1 MKNTS
6 FKIAAAS
13 AAVASLFASAANA
26 GGFQLT
32 EQSAL
37 GLGRAYAGAGVD
49 GADVSGV
56 YYNPASMTL
65 TPGTAAQLGFVGVG
79 LNLDYADNSGTTENG
94 RKAPELIPHAF
105 ISHQVNDTTWVGF
118 SFTVPFGMATEYD
131 RNWAHKD
138 HGTDAEIMVFDFNP
152 SVAWKVTDKV
162 RLGAGISLQYVDAS
176 LGMGGTAPTD
186 ASLTK
191 TTNVHGQLE
200 ATSTAWGWNAGILFT
215 PVENV
220 RLGLSYRSQ
229 IQHKAEGDLTIDGL
243 APLTVTPKDG
253 QPTLVPLHLFN
264 GTYDSG
270 AIVSAPAWAMM
281 SAAWDVN
288 SWLSL
293 YATFRW
299 TDWSSFE
306 SLKVD
311 TTALE
316 GAIQNGISQLPDDVK
331 PDVGA
336 VVGQMVEGMSYIRN
350 NWRDTYLYSVGGDLR
365 VNSFWTLRG
374 GIAYETSPIQE
385 RETRT
390 AIIPDADR
398 WWFSV
403 GSTFH
408 WTKDFQT
415 DVGFSHLHGVHERS
429 LYDKET
435 GKELGKFR
443 KLDAYLLGVQ
453 AQYRF

>member
-6 FKIAAAS
+6 FKIAAAA

-49 GADVSGV
+49 GSDVSGV

-79 LNLDYADNSGTTENG
+79 LNLDYAGNDGTTTENG
-94 RKAPELIPHAF
+94 RKAPELVPHAY

-118 SFTVPFGMATEYD
+118 SFTVPFGMSTEYD

-162 RLGAGISLQYVDAS
+162 RLGAGISFQYVDAS
-176 LGMGGTAPTD
+176 LGMGGTAPTG
-186 ASLTK
+186 TG

-200 ATSTAWGWNAGILFT
+200 ATSTAWGWNAGILFM

-243 APLTVTPKDG
+243 APLALG
-253 QPTLVPLHLFN
+253 QDKIIPLNAFN

-270 AIVSAPAWAMM
+270 AVVSAPAWAMM

-316 GAIQNGISQLPDDVK
+316 GAIQSQIGNLGLK
-331 PDVGA
+331 PEEIGKVGA

-350 NWRDTYLYSVGGDLR
+350 NWRDTYLYAVGGDVR

-398 WWFSV
+398 WWFAV
-403 GSTFH
+403 GSTFN

-415 DVGFSHLHGVHERS
+415 DVAFAHLHGVHERS
-429 LYDKET
+429 LYSKEN
-435 GKELGKFR
+435 GQELGKFR
-443 KLDAYLLGVQ
+443 KLDAFLLGVQ

>member
-94 RKAPELIPHAF
+94 RKAPELIPHAY

-176 LGMGGTAPTD
+176 LGMGGTAPT
-186 ASLTK
+186 SLISHE

-243 APLTVTPKDG
+243 APLNAG
-253 QPTLVPLHLFN
+253 IMQLPLDQFN

-270 AIVSAPAWAMM
+270 AVVSAPAWAMM

-311 TTALE
+311 TSALE
-316 GAIQNGISQLPDDVK
+316 SAIMGSLP
-331 PDVGA
+331 PGSEGMA
-336 VVGQMVEGMSYIRN
+336 GPIVGQMVEGMSYIRN

-403 GSTFH
+403 GSSY
-408 WTKDFQT
+408 KISENMIA
-415 DVGFSHLHGVHERS
+415 DVGFAHLHGVHERS
-429 LYDKET
+429 LYGANGQEV
-435 GKELGKFR
+435 GKFR
-443 KLDAYLLGVQ
+443 KLDAYLLG
-453 AQYRF
+453 AQLQYKF

>member
-6 FKIAAAS
+6 FKIAAAA

-49 GADVSGV
+49 GSDVSGV

-79 LNLDYADNSGTTENG
+79 LNLDYAGNDGTTTENG
-94 RKAPELIPHAF
+94 RKAPELVPHAY

-118 SFTVPFGMATEYD
+118 SFTVPFGMSTEYD

-162 RLGAGISLQYVDAS
+162 RLGAGISFQYVDAS
-176 LGMGGTAPTD
+176 LGMGGKAPTGN
-186 ASLTK
+186 A
-191 TTNVHGQLE
+191 VHGQLE
-200 ATSTAWGWNAGILFT
+200 ATSTAWGWNAGILFVPT
-215 PVENV
+215 ENV

-243 APLTVTPKDG
+243 APLG
-253 QPTLVPLHLFN
+253 QIHLENFN

-270 AIVSAPAWAMM
+270 AVVSAPAWAMM

-306 SLKVD
+306 ELKVD

-316 GAIQNGISQLPDDVK
+316 NAIGSQYGQIPE
-331 PDVGA
+331 VGA
-336 VVGQMVEGMSYIRN
+336 VVGQMVTDMSYIRN
-350 NWRDTYLYSVGGDLR
+350 NWRDTYLYAVGGDVR

>member
-6 FKIAAAS
+6 FKIAAAA
-13 AAVASLFASAANA
+13 AAVASLFASTANA

-94 RKAPELIPHAF
+94 RKAPELIPHAY

-200 ATSTAWGWNAGILFT
+200 ATSTAWGWNAGILFM

-220 RLGLSYRSQ
+220 RLGISYRSQ

-243 APLTVTPKDG
+243 APFALNENVA
-253 QPTLVPLHLFN
+253 LPLDKFN

-270 AIVSAPAWAMM
+270 AVVSAPAWAMM

-316 GAIQNGISQLPDDVK
+316 GAIAGSGSVPPLAQG
-331 PDVGA
+331 

-390 AIIPDADR
+390 AIIPDR
-398 WWFSV
+398 KSV
-403 GSTFH
+403 
-408 WTKDFQT
+408 
-415 DVGFSHLHGVHERS
+415 V
-429 LYDKET
+429 
-435 GKELGKFR
+435 
-443 KLDAYLLGVQ
+443 
-453 AQYRF
+453 

>member
-6 FKIAAAS
+6 FKIAAAA

-49 GADVSGV
+49 GSDVSGV

-79 LNLDYADNSGTTENG
+79 LNLDYADNTGTSENG
-94 RKAPELIPHAF
+94 RKAPELVPHAY

-118 SFTVPFGMATEYD
+118 SFTVPFGMSTEYD

-162 RLGAGISLQYVDAS
+162 RLGAGISFQYVDAS

-186 ASLTK
+186 ASFTK

-200 ATSTAWGWNAGILFT
+200 ATSTAWGWNAGILFM

-243 APLTVTPKDG
+243 SSFALSETQAIPLNA
-253 QPTLVPLHLFN
+253 FN

-270 AIVSAPAWAMM
+270 AVVSAPAWAMM

-311 TTALE
+311 TSALE
-316 GAIQNGISQLPDDVK
+316 SAIQNQIGHSGLP
-331 PDVGA
+331 PEQMGQIGA

-350 NWRDTYLYSVGGDLR
+350 NWRDTYLYAVGGDVR

-398 WWFSV
+398 WWFAV
-403 GSTFH
+403 GSTFN

-415 DVGFSHLHGVHERS
+415 DVAFAHLHGVHERS
-429 LYDKET
+429 LYDKHT
-435 GKELGKFR
+435 GEELGKFR
-443 KLDAYLLGVQ
+443 KLDAFLLGVQ

>member
-6 FKIAAAS
+6 FKIAAAA

-49 GADVSGV
+49 GSDVSGV

-79 LNLDYADNSGTTENG
+79 LNLDYAGNDGTTENG
-94 RKAPELIPHAF
+94 RKAPELVPHAY

-176 LGMGGTAPTD
+176 LGMGGTAPTGPTT
-186 ASLTK
+186 S
-191 TTNVHGQLE
+191 TNVHGQLE
-200 ATSTAWGWNAGILFT
+200 ATSTAWGWNAGILFM

-243 APLTVTPKDG
+243 APYSVAPGVDI
-253 QPTLVPLHLFN
+253 PLNAFN

-270 AIVSAPAWAMM
+270 AVVSAPAWAMM

-306 SLKVD
+306 ELKVD

-316 GAIQNGISQLPDDVK
+316 TAINDKMSQIPGGGM
-331 PDVGA
+331 VGP

-350 NWRDTYLYSVGGDLR
+350 NWRDTYLYAVGGDVR
-365 VNSFWTLRG
+365 VNAFWTLRG

-398 WWFSV
+398 WWFAV
-403 GSTFH
+403 GSTFN

-415 DVGFSHLHGVHERS
+415 DVAFAHLHGVHERS
-429 LYDKET
+429 LYDKHT
-435 GKELGKFR
+435 GEELGKFR
-443 KLDAYLLGVQ
+443 KLDAFLLGVQ

>member
-6 FKIAAAS
+6 FKIAAAA

-49 GADVSGV
+49 GSDVSGV

-79 LNLDYADNSGTTENG
+79 LNLDYAGNDGTTTENG
-94 RKAPELIPHAF
+94 RKAPELVPHAY

-176 LGMGGTAPTD
+176 LGMGGTAPTGN
-186 ASLTK
+186 A
-191 TTNVHGQLE
+191 VHGQLE
-200 ATSTAWGWNAGILFT
+200 ATSTAWGWNAGILFVPT
-215 PVENV
+215 ENV

-243 APLTVTPKDG
+243 APFGPI
-253 QPTLVPLHLFN
+253 PLENFN

-270 AIVSAPAWAMM
+270 AVVSAPAWAMM

-306 SLKVD
+306 ELKVD

-316 GAIQNGISQLPDDVK
+316 NAIGSQFGHIPG
-331 PDVGA
+331 VGA

-350 NWRDTYLYSVGGDLR
+350 NWRDTYLYAVGGDVR

-398 WWFSV
+398 WWFAV
-403 GSTFH
+403 GSTFN

-415 DVGFSHLHGVHERS
+415 DVAFAHLHGVHERS
-429 LYDKET
+429 LYDKHT
-435 GKELGKFR
+435 GEELGKFR
-443 KLDAYLLGVQ
+443 KLDAFLLGVQ

>member
-65 TPGTAAQLGFVGVG
+65 TPGTTAQLGFVGVG

-94 RKAPELIPHAF
+94 RKAPELIPHAY

-176 LGMGGTAPTD
+176 LGMGGTAPT
-186 ASLTK
+186 SLISHE

-200 ATSTAWGWNAGILFT
+200 ATSTAWGWNAGILFM

-243 APLTVTPKDG
+243 APLNAG
-253 QPTLVPLHLFN
+253 IMQLPLDQFN

-270 AIVSAPAWAMM
+270 AVVSAPAWAMM

-311 TTALE
+311 TSALE
-316 GAIQNGISQLPDDVK
+316 SAIMGSLP
-331 PDVGA
+331 PGSEGMA
-336 VVGQMVEGMSYIRN
+336 GPIVGQMVEGMSYIRN

>member
-1 MKNTS
+1 
-6 FKIAAAS
+6 
-13 AAVASLFASAANA
+13 
-26 GGFQLT
+26 
-32 EQSAL
+32 
-37 GLGRAYAGAGVD
+37 
-49 GADVSGV
+49 
-56 YYNPASMTL
+56 
-65 TPGTAAQLGFVGVG
+65 
-79 LNLDYADNSGTTENG
+79 
-94 RKAPELIPHAF
+94 
-105 ISHQVNDTTWVGF
+105 
-118 SFTVPFGMATEYD
+118 
-131 RNWAHKD
+131 
-138 HGTDAEIMVFDFNP
+138 
-152 SVAWKVTDKV
+152 
-162 RLGAGISLQYVDAS
+162 
-176 LGMGGTAPTD
+176 MGGTAPTGND
-186 ASLTK
+186 
-191 TTNVHGQLE
+191 VHGQLE

-215 PVENV
+215 PVETV

-243 APLTVTPKDG
+243 APLTLTPG
-253 QPTLVPLHLFN
+253 MSIPLDHFN

-270 AIVSAPAWAMM
+270 AVVSAPAWAMM

-311 TTALE
+311 TSALE
-316 GAIQNGISQLPDDVK
+316 GAIQSNISKFPLK
-331 PDVGA
+331 PEDLGKVNA

>member
-6 FKIAAAS
+6 FKIAAAA

-49 GADVSGV
+49 GSDVSGV

-79 LNLDYADNSGTTENG
+79 LNLDYAGNDGTTENG
-94 RKAPELIPHAF
+94 RKAPELVPHAY

-176 LGMGGTAPTD
+176 LGMGGTAPTGPTT
-186 ASLTK
+186 S
-191 TTNVHGQLE
+191 TNVHGQLE
-200 ATSTAWGWNAGILFT
+200 ATSTAWGWNAGILFM

-243 APLTVTPKDG
+243 APYSVAPGVDI
-253 QPTLVPLHLFN
+253 PLNAFN

-270 AIVSAPAWAMM
+270 AVVSAPAWAMM

-306 SLKVD
+306 ELKVD

-316 GAIQNGISQLPDDVK
+316 TAINDKMSQIPGGGM
-331 PDVGA
+331 VGP

-350 NWRDTYLYSVGGDLR
+350 NWRDTYLYAVGGDVR

-398 WWFSV
+398 WWFAV
-403 GSTFH
+403 GSTFN

-415 DVGFSHLHGVHERS
+415 DVAFAHLHGVHERS
-429 LYDKET
+429 LYSKEN
-435 GKELGKFR
+435 GQELGKFR
-443 KLDAYLLGVQ
+443 KLDAFLLGVQ

>member
-6 FKIAAAS
+6 FKIAAAA

-49 GADVSGV
+49 GSDVSGV
-56 YYNPASMTL
+56 YYSRASM
-65 TPGTAAQLGFVGVG
+65 PRGAGAAAQLGFVGVG
-79 LNLDYADNSGTTENG
+79 LNLDYAGNDGTTTENG
-94 RKAPELIPHAF
+94 RKAPELVPHAY

-162 RLGAGISLQYVDAS
+162 RLGAGVSFQYVDAS
-176 LGMGGTAPTD
+176 LGMGDTARTGND
-186 ASLTK
+186 
-191 TTNVHGQLE
+191 VHGQLE
-200 ATSTAWGWNAGILFT
+200 ATSTAWGWNAGILFM

-229 IQHKAEGDLTIDGL
+229 IQHKAEGDLTVDGL
-243 APLTVTPKDG
+243 APLSFGGMEIPIDEA
-253 QPTLVPLHLFN
+253 N

-270 AIVSAPAWAMM
+270 AVVSAPAWAMM

-306 SLKVD
+306 ELKVD
-311 TTALE
+311 TAALE
-316 GAIQNGISQLPDDVK
+316 SAIKGKLPQGSEGIAGPI
-331 PDVGA
+331 VGE
-336 VVGQMVEGMSYIRN
+336 MVNSMSYIRN
-350 NWRDTYLYSVGGDLR
+350 NWRDTYLYAVGGDVR

-398 WWFSV
+398 WWFAV
-403 GSTFH
+403 GSTFN

-415 DVGFSHLHGVHERS
+415 DVAFAHLHGVHERS
-429 LYDKET
+429 LYDKHT
-435 GKELGKFR
+435 GEELGKFR
-443 KLDAYLLGVQ
+443 KLDAFLLGVQ